1 MATNSSLRPLTK
13 RVLLIFATAQKT
25 NEKIWKHC
33 SCTVSKI
40 ARLKFLRLADKTNE
54 KKLEIDYEMLYK
66 KKRPHTKGQQKVIF
80 DNASSKKK
88 PLSDRQQPV
97 KSMHTKL

>member
-40 ARLKFLRLADKTNE
+40 ARLKFLRLANKTNE
-54 KKLEIDYEMLYK
+54 KKMEIDYEMLYK
-66 KKRPHTKGQQKVIF
+66 KKDPIQK
-80 DNASSKKK
+80 DNK
-88 PLSDRQQPV
+88 R
-97 KSMHTKL
+97 